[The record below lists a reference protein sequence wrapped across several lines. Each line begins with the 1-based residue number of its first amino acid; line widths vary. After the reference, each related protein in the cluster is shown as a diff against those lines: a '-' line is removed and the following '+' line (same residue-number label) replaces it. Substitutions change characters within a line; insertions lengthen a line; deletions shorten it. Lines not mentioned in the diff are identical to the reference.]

1 MRRHYRLL
9 SSRLLIIL
17 LLLLAAGAL
26 VCLWLLPLP
35 VPVLLTLTVFVSCWA
50 GYHLLLDAK
59 LRLGR
64 SCVAFR
70 LEKEGTIVLVLRSGR
85 HLQGRMQQGSLVTPY
100 LVILNVVLDEHRGR
114 RSLLILPD
122 AMSAD
127 SFRRLRV
134 VLRWGDGASRPSSP

>member
-1 MRRHYRLL
+1 MRRHYRLR
-9 SSRLLIIL
+9 SSRLLIFL

-35 VPVLLTLTVFVSCWA
+35 VPVLLFVTVFVSCWT
-50 GYHLLLDAK
+50 GYHLLLDAR

-70 LEKEGTIVLVLRSGR
+70 LEEEGKIVLVLRNSW
-85 HLQGRMQQGSLVTPY
+85 HLQGRTLQGSLVTPY

-114 RSLLILPD
+114 RNLLILPG

-134 VLRWGDGASRPSSP
+134 ELRWGDGASQPSSP

>member
-1 MRRHYRLL
+1 MRRHYKLR
-9 SSRLLIIL
+9 SSRLLIVL

-35 VPVLLTLTVFVSCWA
+35 VPVLLILTVLVSCWA
-50 GYHLLLDAK
+50 GYHLLLDAR

-70 LEKEGTIVLVLRSGR
+70 LEEEGKIVLVLRNGW
-85 HLQGRMQQGSLVTPY
+85 HLQGYVQRGSLVTPY
-100 LVILNVVLDEHRGR
+100 LVILNVLLDEHRR
-114 RSLLILPD
+114 RRNLLILPG

-134 VLRWGDGASRPSSP
+134 VLRWGDGASQPLSP